1 MKKRLM
7 KVAYKTPPQ
16 ENWNNFRDP
25 EQRNPN
31 YITDEHYARLAE
43 AGFTHGLALLEHGS
57 DVALRALAMAEKH
70 GLQYYV
76 RDEINWA
83 NILHKDFYYLN
94 GENYRKYMQSPA
106 FAGVYVHDEPNAS
119 KYPELANMVKGY
131 YEFFGEV
138 GEPLVN
144 LLPTYANHIEQ
155 LGADN
160 YEAYIR
166 GYIEQVPI
174 SYVMYDH
181 YPFRLQKNGE
191 WLLHTDYLY
200 NAETAARLCK
210 EYGKE
215 LRTFLQACEVDE
227 QGGALMS
234 EMLSF
239 QIHTHLAYG
248 SHALVYYYYWGGMCG
263 LRNGVVTEN
272 GTPTH
277 IYEAAKSA
285 HEQIARYEEPLMDCV
300 WQKTLYLKGK
310 KHHHNQVEFARFA
323 CENGEEFSS
332 EYDCI
337 VGVFDYKGKT
347 AYYAVNYVNPIEGL
361 QNKLSFRLNGG
372 FALYG
377 KDGAKCVDGVGECVL
392 GVGEG
397 VFFLP
402 KEKE

>member
-16 ENWNNFRDP
+16 ENWNRFRDP

-43 AGFTHGLALLEHGS
+43 AGFTHGLALLEHGA
-57 DVALRALAMAEKH
+57 DVALRALAMAEKY
-70 GLQYYV
+70 GLKYYV

-94 GENYRKYMQSPA
+94 GENYREYMKSPA
-106 FAGVYVHDEPNAS
+106 FAGVYIYDEPNAS
-119 KYPELANMVKGY
+119 KYPELAEMVKGY
-131 YEFFGEV
+131 YEFFDAT

-155 LGADN
+155 LGADS

-166 GYIEQVPI
+166 GYVEKVPTD
-174 SYVMYDH
+174 YVMYDH
-181 YPFRLQKNGE
+181 YPFRLNKNKE
-191 WLLHTDYLY
+191 WILHTDYLY
-200 NAETAARLCK
+200 NAEVVARLCK

-227 QGGALMS
+227 RGGALMS
-234 EMLSF
+234 EMLSL
-239 QIHTHLAYG
+239 QVHTHLAYG

-263 LRNGVVTEN
+263 SHNGVVTGN

-277 IYEAAKSA
+277 IYDAVKSVHA
-285 HEQIARYEEPLMDCV
+285 QIARYEEALMECV
-300 WQKTLYLKGK
+300 WRKTLYLKGK
-310 KHHHNQVEFARFA
+310 IQHHNQEDFSRVV
-323 CENGEEFSS
+323 CENSTEFCTD
-332 EYDCI
+332 YDCI
-337 VGVFDYKGKT
+337 IGVFDYHGKT
-347 AYYAVNYVNPIEGL
+347 AYYAVNYVNPKEGL
-361 QNKLSFRLNGG
+361 ENKLVFRLNGS
-372 FALYG
+372 FVIYG
-377 KDGAKCVDGVGECVL
+377 KDGAQKTDGMGEWIL

-397 VFFLP
+397 IFFLP
-402 KEKE
+402 EDKE